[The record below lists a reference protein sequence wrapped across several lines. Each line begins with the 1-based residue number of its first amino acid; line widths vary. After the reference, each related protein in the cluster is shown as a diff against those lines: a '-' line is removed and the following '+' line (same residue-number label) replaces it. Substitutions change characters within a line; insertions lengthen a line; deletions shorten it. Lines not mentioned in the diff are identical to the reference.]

1 MLCAARAA
9 RIHKTAGPPLAG
21 VAVACADDDTAPEA
35 VTCDEVRRHGAAR
48 SCYAWLVREI
58 VFKHVTA
65 LGHVVPAPGHA
76 KRRGVELGRQHR
88 GCRRIQRHS
97 EGRRVAAVS
106 RGKRHDAARP
116 STVIAEDA
124 DAVAW

>member
-1 MLCAARAA
+1 MLCAARR

-35 VTCDEVRRHGAAR
+35 VTCDEVRRHVAAR

-65 LGHVVPAPGHA
+65 LGHVVPAPA
-76 KRRGVELGRQHR
+76 TPN
-88 GCRRIQRHS
+88 
-97 EGRRVAAVS
+97 VAASSWAGSIV
-106 RGKRHDAARP
+106 
-116 STVIAEDA
+116 
-124 DAVAW
+124 VAGPTPL